1 MTKFQLKYTIQF
13 LLLYPALAWLFVNS
27 FQGFTRLILHIYAN
41 EEIIW
46 NGYSELERMDW
57 VAILYLVHFST
68 TLLSSLVLKTL
79 EKSSNTSLFGFAI
92 LLTLS
97 AVYRVITSIP
107 SDYSTQLLFS
117 SWSIA
122 WQNELIPY
130 GIEIIITWMAVYT
143 SFKILKHMKKTSA

>member
-1 MTKFQLKYTIQF
+1 MTKFQLNYTIRF

-68 TLLSSLVLKTL
+68 TLLCSLVIKTV
-79 EKSSNTSLFGFAI
+79 EQSTNTSLFGFAI
-92 LLTLS
+92 LSTLS
-97 AVYRVITSIP
+97 AVYSVITNIP
-107 SDYSTQLLFS
+107 SDYSAQLLFS

-130 GIEIIITWMAVYT
+130 GIEIIITWMAVYS

>member
-1 MTKFQLKYTIQF
+1 MRF

-46 NGYSELERMDW
+46 NGYSILERMDW

-68 TLLSSLVLKTL
+68 TLLCSLVIKTV
-79 EKSSNTSLFGFAI
+79 EQSTNTSLFGFAI
-92 LLTLS
+92 FLTLS